1 MEFFA
6 NKKPTPP
13 VLATTEYRS
22 AHRFTFGIQTQ
33 RRPCIP
39 SNESDVILQFNAQA
53 VRGRGPLSIDAHA
66 TAEVVKAVSHDIS
79 TPVYGIL
86 DVPSDIQNMA
96 YKVDIRYIK
105 TADGFAGV
113 VAGTESW
120 LYRLCGA
127 VFAARKRDPLHTY
140 TRPVVPHIG
149 AWYTVLNLV
158 AVHEWLVRV
167 VHATAESYNCT
178 LAWTTPDTAN
188 ATSQPV
194 AVRTLGTPL
203 LVFRGRLVSRDD
215 ILELFMR
222 LCTHAALRVRAP
234 DLVTERMLVG
244 RHEDHMRL
252 VVKLLAMS

>member
-1 MEFFA
+1 M
-6 NKKPTPP
+6 
-13 VLATTEYRS
+13 
-22 AHRFTFGIQTQ
+22 
-33 RRPCIP
+33 
-39 SNESDVILQFNAQA
+39 QFNAHA
-53 VRGRGPLSIDAHA
+53 VRGRGPLSIVTTA
-66 TAEVVKAVSHDIS
+66 TKNIVKAVSHDID

-86 DVPSDIQNMA
+86 DVPSDTQNMA
-96 YKVDIRYIK
+96 YKVDMRYIK
-105 TADGFAGV
+105 IADGFAGQL
-113 VAGTESW
+113 AGTESW

-167 VHATAESYNCT
+167 VETTAASYNCT

-188 ATSQPV
+188 TTSQPV

-203 LVFRGRLVSRDD
+203 LVFRGRHMVSTTRDD
-215 ILELFMR
+215 ILELFLR
-222 LCTHAALRVRAP
+222 LCTHAALRTRAP
-234 DLVTERMLVG
+234 DLVTERMILG